1 MIKNS
6 FLFISIISLFYG
18 AIFFIIP
25 DWFVNFTMAEN
36 INIAWLRSIGA
47 SIIGV
52 LFLGCFF
59 IYLNPKDKKHL
70 LRIITFTSLFQ
81 TLGLIYSRYFNE
93 FSAKNIVIIDITI
106 IIAVLVTIY
115 FVLLIFYKAEKF
127 N

>member
-47 SIIGV
+47 SILGM

-70 LRIITFTSLFQ
+70 LIIITFTSLFQ

-93 FSAKNIVIIDITI
+93 FSAKNIVIIAITI

>member
-47 SIIGV
+47 SILGM

-70 LRIITFTSLFQ
+70 LIIITFTSLFQ

-93 FSAKNIVIIDITI
+93 FSAKNIVIIVITI